1 MITLETRKVVFDTIC
16 NGIRYWISFENSNCA
31 ASFIYMSSQL
41 PLSGFERSSLAR
53 LIQIFDAVF
62 PNTPYESLT
71 NTLNSANIPD
81 KYQLN
86 VETAFSYV
94 MLQMVINFLNAKLFS
109 EVITFL
115 VTSTENWKEFYSRA
129 IAEIATNEN
138 CEAFCKWCATD
149 SVLALDVKKT
159 TILDY
164 GNLAIIFSENGFSD
178 IRDTNVND

>member
-1 MITLETRKVVFDTIC
+1 MITLETRKIVFDTIC

-71 NTLNSANIPD
+71 NTLHSANIPD

-115 VTSTENWKEFYSRA
+115 VTAFRT
-129 IAEIATNEN
+129 IA
-138 CEAFCKWCATD
+138 
-149 SVLALDVKKT
+149 SVHNPCLYHFL
-159 TILDY
+159 
-164 GNLAIIFSENGFSD
+164 IFSYISLYLQNLRITCHHS
-178 IRDTNVND
+178 